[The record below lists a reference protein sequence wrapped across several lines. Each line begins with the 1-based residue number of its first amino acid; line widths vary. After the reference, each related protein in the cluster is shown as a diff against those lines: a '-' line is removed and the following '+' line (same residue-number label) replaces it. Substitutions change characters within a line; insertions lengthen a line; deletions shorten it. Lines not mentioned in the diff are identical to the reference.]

1 MILRLATRSLM
12 ARALT
17 VGLTVLAIALSVALF
32 LGIEKV
38 RTGARASFADTISGT
53 DLIVGARS
61 GSVQLLLYSVFRIG
75 NATNNVTWDSYQD
88 IAARPEVDWI
98 VPISLGDSHRQFRVM
113 GTTPA
118 FFDRY
123 KYRGDRDLVIGEG
136 AGLNDL
142 YDAVIGAD
150 VAQALG
156 YAVGD
161 AIVVSHGV
169 ASFTDHDDQPF
180 RVAGIVEKT
189 GTPVDRTVIVS
200 LEAIEAIHVDWQQG
214 GVALGGPAGP
224 ATPVETIRA
233 MDLTPS
239 AITAALVGVDQRTQ
253 IFGLQRWVNDYSQEP
268 LLAVLPG
275 VALQELWQIVGVAET
290 ALVAVS
296 GMVVVTALLGMMAMI
311 LSSLN
316 ERRREMAIWR
326 AMGARP
332 ATILSLLV
340 LEAVVMAA
348 LGAILGFML
357 LYAGLWIAQPL
368 FDAAFGLWLPIAAPH
383 AQEFAVLGAVVLAA
397 AVASL
402 VPALRAY
409 RLSLADGMM
418 VKI

>member
-1 MILRLATRSLM
+1 MILRLATGSLLARS
-12 ARALT
+12 LT
-17 VGLTVLAIALSVALF
+17 VGMTILSIALSVALF

-75 NATNNVTWDSYQD
+75 NATNNVTWQSYQD
-88 IAARPEVDWI
+88 IAARSEVDWI

-113 GTTPA
+113 GTVNA
-118 FFDRY
+118 FFERY
-123 KYRGDRDLVIGEG
+123 KYRGDRALTFAQGH
-136 AGLNDL
+136 GLNDL

-161 AIVVSHGV
+161 PIVVSHGL
-169 ASFTDHDDQPF
+169 ASFTQHDDQPF
-180 RVAGIVEKT
+180 RVAGIVTKT
-189 GTPVDRTVIVS
+189 GTPVDRTVIIS
-200 LEAIEAIHVDWQQG
+200 LEAIEAIHVDWQG
-214 GVALGGPAGP
+214 GTLAGGQT
-224 ATPVETIRA
+224 TPVDAIRQ
-233 MDLTPS
+233 MDLTPT
-239 AITAALVGVDQRTQ
+239 AITAAMVGVSSRLD
-253 IFGLQRWVNDYSQEP
+253 IFGLQRWINEYPQEP

-311 LSSLN
+311 FSSLN

-326 AMGARP
+326 AMGASP
-332 ATILSLLV
+332 ATILGLMV
-340 LEAVVMAA
+340 LEAALMAAIGAA
-348 LGAILGFML
+348 LGFAL
-357 LYAGLWIAQPL
+357 LYAGLWIAQPMV
-368 FDAAFGLWLPIAAPH
+368 DAAFGLWLPIDEPSGR
-383 AQEFAVLGAVVLAA
+383 EFAVLAAVVLAA

-418 VKI
+418 VRI